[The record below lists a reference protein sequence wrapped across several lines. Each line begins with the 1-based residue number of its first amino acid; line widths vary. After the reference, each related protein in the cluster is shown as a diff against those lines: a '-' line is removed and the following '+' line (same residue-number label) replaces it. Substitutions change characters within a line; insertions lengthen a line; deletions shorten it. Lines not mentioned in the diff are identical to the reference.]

1 MTIDLF
7 SVKVNNDY
15 DYIQNTV
22 PSGTGTWLVSADLT
36 GYNKGESYNVVA
48 GVPTR
53 ISSSLDYRIN
63 KAIYPTIENICEYLN
78 NYFYSARK
86 LDSVFQFDLTVF
98 ESFPLTIEDQRIYNN
113 YLSNWGSYIFSD
125 GSLEVSDCVFQTGDL
140 IQVRNAL
147 RNKYVSYS
155 VVSEDTITLDNT
167 AFVDTTENA
176 LLMLMNIPTSV
187 QDVISQMIHFDF
199 YVRNGH
205 TDLTSESIG
214 NYSYS
219 KNLLPIG
226 GLGYPASLVRSLD
239 AHKVVRF
246 N

>member
-1 MTIDLF
+1 MTINLF
-7 SVKVNNDY
+7 SVKINNTY

-22 PSGTGTWLVSADLT
+22 PSGTGTWLVSNDLT
-36 GYNKGESYNVVA
+36 GYNAGESYNVA
-48 GVPTR
+48 SGVPAR
-53 ISSSLDYRIN
+53 INLALDYKIN
-63 KAIYPTIENICEYLN
+63 KAIYPTIENVCEYLN
-78 NYFYSARK
+78 NYFYSPRN
-86 LDSVFQFDLTVF
+86 LDSVYQFDLTVF
-98 ESFPLTIEDQRIYNN
+98 ERFPLTIEDQRIYNN
-113 YLSNWGSYIFSD
+113 YLSNWGNYTFAS
-125 GSLEVSDCVFQTGDL
+125 GSLEVTDYVFQTGDL

-147 RNKYVSYS
+147 RNKFVSYAT
-155 VVSEDTITLDNT
+155 VSSETVTLDNS
-167 AFVDTTENA
+167 AFIDTTENA

-199 YVRNGH
+199 YVRDGH
-205 TDLTSESIG
+205 TDLTSESVG

-219 KNLLPIG
+219 KDLLPVG